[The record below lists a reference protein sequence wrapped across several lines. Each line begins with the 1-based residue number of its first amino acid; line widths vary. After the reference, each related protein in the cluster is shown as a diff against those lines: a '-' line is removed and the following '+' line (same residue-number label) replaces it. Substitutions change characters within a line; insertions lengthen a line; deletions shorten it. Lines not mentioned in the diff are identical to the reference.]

1 MGTYPIPELTAND
14 TGNIFNI
21 FGYVQNTA
29 TDGLFF
35 PLTLL
40 AIWIIALIG
49 SVSEGRQFSLAFI
62 FASFIVAILSVPLVF
77 INWLSTS
84 YMYFS
89 FILVGIGV
97 LWMYLDRSP
106 AL

>member
-1 MGTYPIPELTAND
+1 MGAYPVPEMNASD
-14 TGNIFNI
+14 MGNIFNV
-21 FGYVQNTA
+21 FGYVNNTA

-40 AIWIIALIG
+40 AVWIIALIG

-77 INWLSTS
+77 INMLSTS

-97 LWMYLDRSP
+97 IWMYLDRSP
-106 AL
+106 GI

>member
-1 MGTYPIPELTAND
+1 MVYPVPELTSND
-14 TGNIFNI
+14 TGNIFNL

-29 TDGLFF
+29 TEGLFF

-40 AIWIIALIG
+40 AVWIIALIG
-49 SVSEGRQFSLAFI
+49 SLSEGRQFSLAFI

-77 INWLSTS
+77 INFLSAS

-97 LWMYLDRSP
+97 IWMYLDRSP
-106 AL
+106 GI